1 MSNTKYYAEYV
12 LTGNTRGGLLVE
24 DTIYINKALSGVGIN
39 TIYTG
44 GNALAVVG
52 NANVTGRVTAGSKS
66 FLIDHPLKKKWKLM
80 YGSLEGPEYAVYIRG
95 TIQASGKT
103 AVITLPSYWKNLV
116 DMNTITVNLTPIGSF
131 QMVYLKKIQG
141 EKIYIAS
148 DSNSDINVTY
158 WILAERKD
166 IDKLLVEFKAK

>member
-103 AVITLPSYWKNLV
+103 AVITGSTRGIGNGIALGFAREGANVVISGTNAAYG
-116 DMNTITVNLTPIGSF
+116 TARTV
-131 QMVYLKKIQG
+131 
-141 EKIYIAS
+141 
-148 DSNSDINVTY
+148 SNS
-158 WILAERKD
+158 
-166 IDKLLVEFKAK
+166 IDSDGKWGTSWAYGDDFK